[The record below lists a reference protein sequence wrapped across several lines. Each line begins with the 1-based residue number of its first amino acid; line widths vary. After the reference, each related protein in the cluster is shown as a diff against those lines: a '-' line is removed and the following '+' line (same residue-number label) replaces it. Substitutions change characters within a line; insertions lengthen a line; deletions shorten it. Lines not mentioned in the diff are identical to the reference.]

1 MNGNFVQS
9 ITSAIQNK
17 QSLETSIDPK
27 LINQNWT
34 AVVNMIDSHP
44 EKYIHREP
52 NKNRIDLNE
61 LHLRESVLPV
71 VTEMIS
77 LLQSICPDK
86 KITNIAYMGFG
97 KHQSF
102 PRHKDTMDVL
112 LLQVKG
118 RINVDVEEKI
128 KTTSFI
134 DEKTGEKEYRSEIWT
149 FWYTNGKMKFEG
161 LYKDWALISKKCW
174 NSKGESISC
183 DSLVISGS
191 EKLRMFKD
199 Q

>member
-134 DEKTGEKEYRSEIWT
+134 DEKTGEKEYRSEI
-149 FWYTNGKMKFEG
+149 
-161 LYKDWALISKKCW
+161 C
-174 NSKGESISC
+174 SKGVNRIMVPGDVTYIPRDTYHIITPLQSRVTYSFGIE
-183 DSLVISGS
+183 DG
-191 EKLRMFKD
+191 KD
-199 Q
+199 IGLGPKIFDH